1 MNLRILFLKTKKLS
15 HFLRGESDLI
25 DSVIVNR
32 KKEFLKKLLCVWKRG
47 VLYISSR
54 VQGVSSRNQAEEIRR
69 IFIF

>member
-1 MNLRILFLKTKKLS
+1 MNLRTLFLKTKKLS
-15 HFLRGESDLI
+15 HFLRGKSDLI

>member
-15 HFLRGESDLI
+15 NFLRGESDLI
-25 DSVIVNR
+25 DLVIVNR